1 MGAEIFLSPL
11 TLSGFFQFPI
21 ELLSSHALYILIFN
35 ATCFSTEFHG
45 TYMDKMRI
53 YHVILKFLP
62 MYYTVFKKYK
72 VIKTMQQIFENQNIS
87 NTVNSSS

>member
-1 MGAEIFLSPL
+1 
-11 TLSGFFQFPI
+11 
-21 ELLSSHALYILIFN
+21 
-35 ATCFSTEFHG
+35 
-45 TYMDKMRI
+45 
-53 YHVILKFLP
+53 